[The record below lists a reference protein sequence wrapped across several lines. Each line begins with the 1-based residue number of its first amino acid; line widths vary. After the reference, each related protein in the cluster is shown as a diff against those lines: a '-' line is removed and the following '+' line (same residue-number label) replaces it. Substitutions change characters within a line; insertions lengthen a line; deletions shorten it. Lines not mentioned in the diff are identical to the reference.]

1 MQAVILAAGMGK
13 RLGELTENNTK
24 CMVKVNGVTLIE
36 RMLEQLDRQNLEQIV
51 LVIGYEGGK
60 LRDYI
65 STLGIRTPIVY
76 VDNEIYN
83 RTNNIWSLYLAKDWL
98 LKDDTLLLES
108 DLIFDDSVLD
118 KLKNHPY
125 PNLALVAKFESWMD
139 GTVVT
144 IDDDMNIKTFIGTSH
159 FSYEDIPSYY
169 KTVNIYKFS
178 REFSATQY
186 VPFLEAYCKALGDN
200 EYYEQVL
207 KVISFLNRDSIKAL
221 PLDKDDLWYEIDDIQ
236 DLDIAESIFCGDR
249 LAQLSS
255 RYGGYWRYPHI
266 IDFCYLVNPYFP
278 NRRLMDEIKSNFETL
293 LAQYPSGRRVNNL
306 LAAKNFRLKLPYI
319 TVGNGAA
326 ELIKSLMEKIPLGRT
341 GFIYPTFE
349 EYPNRMREE
358 DRVIFTP
365 EGFSYTAADVMAY
378 FSDKDISSLLI
389 VNPDNPSGNFMSKA
403 EVLQLASWAQD
414 RGIRLIVDESFVDFA
429 EGYPEN
435 SLMNN
440 RTLEAYPSLILV
452 KSISKSFGVAGLRLG
467 IMASAD
473 KELIAA
479 VGNDIAIWNINS
491 IAEFYMQIFGK
502 YEKDYDRAVELFIAE
517 RKRFAAE
524 LTGIDWIEVLP
535 SQANYFLCEI
545 KDRYSSRELAELLV
559 RSNIL
564 IKDCSTK
571 KGFGGRNFIR
581 IAIKGTED
589 NNALVNALKKL

>member
-545 KDRYSSRELAELLV
+545 KDRYTSKELAELLV